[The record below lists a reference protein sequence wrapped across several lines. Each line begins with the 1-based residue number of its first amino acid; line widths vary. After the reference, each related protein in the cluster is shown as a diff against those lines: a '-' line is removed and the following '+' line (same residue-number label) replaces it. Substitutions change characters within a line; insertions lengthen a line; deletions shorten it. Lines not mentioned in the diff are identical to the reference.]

1 MLEFTRIH
9 EQFVRSKMWDL
20 SKCNQVHVTR
30 AYKFAI
36 LRSPNTV
43 NVHAS
48 GVHMYTSLCER
59 LGNSQRSVDCYFNP

>member
-9 EQFVRSKMWDL
+9 EQCVRSKMWDL

-30 AYKFAI
+30 AYKFAM

-43 NVHAS
+43 DVHAS
-48 GVHMYTSLCER
+48 GLHIYTSLCER
-59 LGNSQRSVDCYFNP
+59 LGNLHRSVNCYFKP